1 MNKSLILLLSKNN
14 KKITVIMKKIK
25 NGQITRIKKTISKC
39 TNKLWN
45 IWILKIKIIEKIR
58 NMSN

>member
-1 MNKSLILLLSKNN
+1 MNKSLILQLSKNN
-14 KKITVIMKKIK
+14 KKIAVIMKKIK
-25 NGQITRIKKTISKC
+25 NGQITRIKKTINKC

-58 NMSN
+58 NMLN